1 MIHMRKSV
9 GLLVSGFLTVLFLLP
24 AAGYAQ
30 IWGGQDAAAVDQAP
44 PGAKSAA
51 GSAGKFDPHDFTG
64 VWLTNH
70 RGTDGYR
77 GMTKEGGIPPR
88 TPWAEG
94 VFKSRLTGRI
104 TTEKEAV
111 PPAFGND
118 PIMECNPYGFPRL
131 LFYTDPVE
139 FFNAPGRLIMFFQGQ
154 RNIREIWMDGR
165 SLPKDPDKRWLG
177 YSVGKWEGDTLVVDS
192 SGFDGRAWLD
202 QYGNVYSDD
211 MHFQERWKRTG
222 PDTLEVVYRLDDP
235 KAYAKPWV
243 STVKTYKKQA
253 RGEIREQFCAPVDE
267 KKFND
272 TIRDPAGGLGKK

>member
-1 MIHMRKSV
+1 MRNSFV
-9 GLLVSGFLTVLFLLP
+9 VLVFGFVTVLLLLP
-24 AAGYAQ
+24 SGVYGQ
-30 IWGGQDAAAVDQAP
+30 IWGGQDAAAVDQPP
-44 PGAKSAA
+44 PGAKNAA
-51 GSAGKFDPHDFTG
+51 TGSGATFDPHDFTG

-70 RGTDGYR
+70 RGTNGYR
-77 GMTKEGGIPPR
+77 GMTTEEGIPPR
-88 TPWAEG
+88 TPAGEAL
-94 VFKSRLTGRI
+94 FKSRLTGRE
-104 TTEKEAV
+104 TKEKPGV

-177 YSVGKWEGDTLVVDS
+177 YSVGKWEGNTLVVDS

-211 MHFQERWKRTG
+211 MHFQERWRRTG
-222 PDTLEVVYRLDDP
+222 PDTIEVVYRLDDP
-235 KAYAKPWV
+235 KSYTKPWT
-243 STVKTYKKQA
+243 STVKTFKKQP
-253 RGEIREQFCAPVDE
+253 RGEVREQFCAPVDE
-267 KKFND
+267 RSFND
-272 TIRDPAGGLGKK
+272 KIRDPAGGLEKK